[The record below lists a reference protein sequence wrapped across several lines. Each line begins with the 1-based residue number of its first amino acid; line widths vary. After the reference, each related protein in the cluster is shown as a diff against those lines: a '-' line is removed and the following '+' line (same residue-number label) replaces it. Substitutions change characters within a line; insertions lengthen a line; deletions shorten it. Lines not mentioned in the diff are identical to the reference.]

1 MPGKHRVH
9 GGHTSKRAYKSAV
22 GSGRLPAKPRTS
34 TKVVHSTPPSS
45 ASEIRESLG
54 IPKSDVKAA
63 IEAIDSVL

>member
-1 MPGKHRVH
+1 MPKKHVVKGKR
-9 GGHTSKRAYKSAV
+9 SAKRAYKTTV
-22 GSGRLPAKPRTS
+22 YSGRLAVKSDSTS
-34 TKVVHSTPPSS
+34 KVVHSTPPSS

>member
-1 MPGKHRVH
+1 MPKKRQVHR
-9 GGHTSKRAYKSAV
+9 GHTSKRAYKSAD
-22 GSGRLPAKPRTS
+22 GSGRLPAKLHTG
-34 TKVVHSTPPSS
+34 TKVIHSTPPSS